1 MSSYSD
7 TFEDKR
13 LFISGG
19 TSGIG
24 LGIAARLHALGAAV
38 VLNGRDATRAN
49 AAAASLS
56 SARERVEVLCAD
68 VRDAEALEKAL
79 SGAFDGAV
87 LAAAGN
93 FVAPA
98 EMLSPGGFRAVV
110 DIDLMGTFNV
120 ARALMSRLRP
130 GASLLVVSAP
140 QATRPMVGQSHVS
153 AAKAGV
159 EALARSLALE
169 WGPKGIRVNSVVP
182 GAIAGTEGVA
192 RLLGSEEAVRAFSRR
207 LPLKRLGSVEEI
219 AEAAAFLLSPRAAY
233 ITGATLNCDGGLA
246 LV

>member
-1 MSSYSD
+1 MSS
-7 TFEDKR
+7 EANALRGKR
-13 LFISGG
+13 YFVSGG

-38 VLNGRDATRAN
+38 VLNGRDPDR
-49 AAAASLS
+49 AAAAAARLS
-56 SARERVEVLCAD
+56 PEGERVETLCAD
-68 VRDAEALEKAL
+68 VRDADALGEAL

-93 FVAPA
+93 FVASA
-98 EMLSPGGFRAVV
+98 ETLSPGGFRAVV

-120 ARALMSRLRP
+120 ARALVSRLTP
-130 GASLLVVSAP
+130 EASLLVVSAP
-140 QATRPMVGQSHVS
+140 QAARPMQGQSHVS

-169 WGPKGIRVNSVVP
+169 WGPKGIRVNIVVP
-182 GAIAGTEGVA
+182 GAVAGTEGVE
-192 RLLGSEEAVRAFSRR
+192 RLLGSEEATRAFANR
-207 LPLKRLGSVEEI
+207 LPLRRLGRVEDI
-219 AEAAAFLLSPRAAY
+219 ADAAAFLLSSRAAY
-233 ITGATLNCDGGLA
+233 ITGATLTCDGGLS